1 MGKRLLAHNSSVGGV
16 SGLGDGVT
24 MTNRCRRPP
33 EPRGGR
39 GGRWRRSRG
48 SKLLIFSLEARLEAE
63 DMVVHRQRLIVYPSR
78 CGEMLVTTIPTTS
91 IGLGLRGE
99 DPRVK
104 INNLASVDRVPF
116 FFLLHQGIAS
126 VSYDFA
132 INRSYSL
139 CVCVSGRCGGHLSYA
154 NNGYGRHVCILRRFI
169 DKMRVAGAA
178 PRAIAVKKF
187 AKHAW
192 PDPKQFAEEAKGV
205 GKLRHRRLANLI
217 GYCCDGDERLLV
229 AEFMSND
236 TLAKHLFHWENQ
248 TIEWAMR
255 LRVAYCIAEALGYCS
270 NEERSLYHD
279 LNAYRVLFDENGD
292 PRLSCFGL
300 MKNSR
305 DGKSYSTNLAYTPP
319 EYLRNG
325 RVTAESVIFSFG
337 TVLLDLLSG
346 KRIPPS
352 HALDMIRSRNIQA
365 LMDSHLEGNYSTEE
379 ATTLVNLASQCL
391 QYEPRDRPDIKK
403 LVSILEPLQTKSEV
417 PSYVM
422 LGVPKPDEPSKA
434 PPSPTPQPQHPLSPM
449 GEACSRMD
457 LTAIH
462 QILVSM
468 HYRDD
473 EGSNELSFQ
482 EWTQQMRDML
492 DARKQG
498 DFAFRDKDFKAAI
511 DCYTQFVDVGTMV
524 SPTVYARRSLCH
536 LMCDQPDAALRDAMQ
551 AQCVYPDWPTAFYM
565 QAVALSKLDMQS
577 DATDML
583 NEASQLEEKRQ
594 KSARGP

>member
-1 MGKRLLAHNSSVGGV
+1 MGCFGSSLRAGTHPGKKPPGRAAGAPPHRPSLSLNQNQAPAPAASSARTGAGGWEA
-16 SGLGDGVT
+16 
-24 MTNRCRRPP
+24 PAFA
-33 EPRGGR
+33 E
-39 GGRWRRSRG
+39 
-48 SKLLIFSLEARLEAE
+48 FSLAELRAATGGFAVANIVSESGEKAPNFVYRGRLET
-63 DMVVHRQRLIVYPSR
+63 SR
-78 CGEMLVTTIPTTS
+78 
-91 IGLGLRGE
+91 
-99 DPRVK
+99 
-104 INNLASVDRVPF
+104 
-116 FFLLHQGIAS
+116 
-126 VSYDFA
+126 
-132 INRSYSL
+132 
-139 CVCVSGRCGGHLSYA
+139 
-154 NNGYGRHVCILRRFI
+154 
-169 DKMRVAGAA
+169 
-178 PRAIAVKKF
+178 RAIAVKKF
-187 AKHAW
+187 AKMAW

-229 AEFMSND
+229 AEFMPND

-255 LRVAYCIAEALGYCS
+255 LRVAYYIAEALEYCS
-270 NEERSLYHD
+270 TEGRHLYHD

-325 RVTAESVIFSFG
+325 RVTSESVIFSFG
-337 TVLLDLLSG
+337 TILLDLLSG

-352 HALDMIRSRNIQA
+352 RALDMIKGNNIQV

-379 ATTLVNLASQCL
+379 ATTLVDLASQCL
-391 QYEPRDRPDIKK
+391 QYEPRDRANTKK
-403 LVSILEPLQTKSEV
+403 LVSVLEPLQIKSEV
-417 PSYVM
+417 PSYEM
-422 LGVPKPDEPSKA
+422 LGIPKHEEEVP
-434 PPSPTPQPQHPLSPM
+434 PPPPPPPPAPQPQHPLSPM

-462 QILVSM
+462 QILVNM

-473 EGSNELSFQ
+473 EGTNELSFQ

-492 DARKQG
+492 DARKRG
-498 DFAFRDKDFKAAI
+498 DFGFRDKDFKAAI
-511 DCYTQFVDVGTMV
+511 ECYTQFVDVGTMV

-565 QAVALSKLDMQS
+565 QAVALSKLNMQS
-577 DATDML
+577 DAMDML

-594 KSARGP
+594 KNTKVP

>member
-1 MGKRLLAHNSSVGGV
+1 MGCCGSSLRSWVHAEKPPGP
-16 SGLGDGVT
+16 
-24 MTNRCRRPP
+24 RRPAP
-33 EPRGGR
+33 PTPPPHRPSFSLKAQKAAPPAAAAPRGVEEVPA
-39 GGRWRRSRG
+39 
-48 SKLLIFSLEARLEAE
+48 LAEFSLAE
-63 DMVVHRQRLIVYPSR
+63 LRAATDGFAAGNIVSES
-78 CGEMLVTTIPTTS
+78 GEKAPNLVYR
-91 IGLGLRGE
+91 GRLRG
-99 DPRVK
+99 
-104 INNLASVDRVPF
+104 
-116 FFLLHQGIAS
+116 
-126 VSYDFA
+126 
-132 INRSYSL
+132 
-139 CVCVSGRCGGHLSYA
+139 
-154 NNGYGRHVCILRRFI
+154 
-169 DKMRVAGAA
+169 GAA

-255 LRVAYCIAEALGYCS
+255 LRVACYIAEALGYCS

-337 TVLLDLLSG
+337 TVLIDLLSG

-352 HALDMIRSRNIQA
+352 H
-365 LMDSHLEGNYSTEE
+365 
-379 ATTLVNLASQCL
+379 
-391 QYEPRDRPDIKK
+391 YEPRDRPDIKK

-422 LGVPKPDEPSKA
+422 LGVAKPDELSKA
-434 PPSPTPQPQHPLSPM
+434 PPSPPPQPQHPLSAM

-462 QILVSM
+462 QIL
-468 HYRDD
+468 
-473 EGSNELSFQ
+473 
-482 EWTQQMRDML
+482 
-492 DARKQG
+492 
-498 DFAFRDKDFKAAI
+498 
-511 DCYTQFVDVGTMV
+511 FVDVGTMV

>member
-1 MGKRLLAHNSSVGGV
+1 MGCCGSSLRAGSHAEKPV
-16 SGLGDGVT
+16 
-24 MTNRCRRPP
+24 RPRP
-33 EPRGGR
+33 APPPPPTAPPGR
-39 GGRWRRSRG
+39 GRAASTAAAAGTG
-48 SKLLIFSLEARLEAE
+48 GEVPAFAEFSLAELRAATGGFAVENIVSESGEKAPNLVYRGRL
-63 DMVVHRQRLIVYPSR
+63 
-78 CGEMLVTTIPTTS
+78 
-91 IGLGLRGE
+91 
-99 DPRVK
+99 
-104 INNLASVDRVPF
+104 
-116 FFLLHQGIAS
+116 QG
-126 VSYDFA
+126 
-132 INRSYSL
+132 
-139 CVCVSGRCGGHLSYA
+139 
-154 NNGYGRHVCILRRFI
+154 
-169 DKMRVAGAA
+169 GAA

-187 AKHAW
+187 AKLAW
-192 PDPKQFAEEAKGV
+192 PDPKQFAEEARGV
-205 GKLRHRRLANLI
+205 GKLRHRRMANLI

-229 AEFMSND
+229 AEFMPND

-248 TIEWAMR
+248 AIEWAMR
-255 LRVAYCIAEALGYCS
+255 LRVAYNIAEALEYCS
-270 NEERSLYHD
+270 NEERPLYHD

-325 RVTAESVIFSFG
+325 RVTPESVVFSFG
-337 TVLLDLLSG
+337 TVLIDLLSG
-346 KRIPPS
+346 KRIPPT
-352 HALDMIRSRNIQA
+352 HALDMIRSRSIQA
-365 LMDSHLEGNYSTEE
+365 IMETNLEGKYSTEE
-379 ATTLVNLASQCL
+379 ATTLVDLASQCL

-403 LVSILEPLQTKSEV
+403 LVSILQPLQTKSEV

-422 LGVPKPDEPSKA
+422 LGVPKPEEQPKA
-434 PPSPTPQPQHPLSPM
+434 PPTPQHPLTAM

-462 QILVSM
+462 QILLST

-473 EGSNELSFQ
+473 EGTNELSFQ

-492 DARKQG
+492 DARKRG
-498 DFAFRDKDFKAAI
+498 DFAFRDKNFKTAI

-551 AQCVYPDWPTAFYM
+551 AQCVYPEWPTAFYM
-565 QAVALSKLDMQS
+565 QAVALAKLNMQS
-577 DATDML
+577 DSTDML

-594 KSARGP
+594 RSTKGP

>member
-1 MGKRLLAHNSSVGGV
+1 MGCCRSSLRPGAGA
-16 SGLGDGVT
+16 GAGTGT
-24 MTNRCRRPP
+24 HAAGKPAPRHRPPPPPPTTNRPSPNAHRAAPSARA
-33 EPRGGR
+33 GG
-39 GGRWRRSRG
+39 GGG
-48 SKLLIFSLEARLEAE
+48 GDVPAFAEFSLADLRAATGGFAAGN
-63 DMVVHRQRLIVYPSR
+63 IVSES
-78 CGEMLVTTIPTTS
+78 GEKAPNLVY
-91 IGLGLRGE
+91 RGQL
-99 DPRVK
+99 K
-104 INNLASVDRVPF
+104 GA
-116 FFLLHQGIAS
+116 
-126 VSYDFA
+126 
-132 INRSYSL
+132 
-139 CVCVSGRCGGHLSYA
+139 GGA
-154 NNGYGRHVCILRRFI
+154 P
-169 DKMRVAGAA
+169 

-187 AKHAW
+187 AKLAW

-205 GKLRHRRLANLI
+205 GALRHRRMANLI

-229 AEFMSND
+229 AEFMPND

-255 LRVAYCIAEALGYCS
+255 LRVAYYISQALEYCS
-270 NEERSLYHD
+270 IKGRPLYHD

-325 RVTAESVIFSFG
+325 RVTPESVIFSFG

-352 HALDMIRSRNIQA
+352 HALDIMRGRNIESV
-365 LMDSHLEGNYSTEE
+365 MDSHLEGNYSTEV

-403 LVSILEPLQTKSEV
+403 LVSILEPLQKKLEV

-422 LGVPKPDEPSKA
+422 LGIPKPVEEPHV
-434 PPSPTPQPQHPLSPM
+434 PPTPQRPLSPM

-462 QILVSM
+462 QILFTT

-492 DARKQG
+492 DARKRG
-498 DFAFRDKDFKAAI
+498 DFAFKDKDFKAAI
-511 DCYTQFVDVGTMV
+511 DCYSQFVDVGTMV
-524 SPTVYARRSLCH
+524 SPTVFARRSLCY

-551 AQCVYPDWPTAFYM
+551 AQIVSPDWPTAFYM
-565 QAVALSKLDMQS
+565 QAVALSKLNMQS
-577 DATDML
+577 DAVDML
-583 NEASQLEEKRQ
+583 NEASELEEKRQ
-594 KSARGP
+594 KTTKGP